1 MTIKGLLVGF
11 SFALPY
17 HVMRRAVDAGLSVH
31 VLGNGPASGLRYS
44 RFCDGY
50 HPAAFDYTSCD
61 YIVAAAEIR
70 SLVAREGFDVVFPSD
85 DVSTRLLA
93 AVKDVIGVRTS
104 AIPSLSG
111 FDLLNDKWNFYQ
123 LCVDHNVW
131 VPSSRLYEDVDELYY
146 ELNAG
151 LFALPATVKP
161 TNRSGAVGVHHIRNK
176 RDMAILQGID
186 FAPILAQRCIKGR
199 DVGINV
205 LCDQG
210 KLVAYNIQERGGRSF
225 RLLEDPDLLANVV
238 RAVAA
243 AGLHGPANIDAILE
257 DDTGLGYLLEC
268 NPRFWYTIYMSMVLG
283 QNFVEMSL
291 NLEDRVGDLGQKPL
305 STSVRL
311 NKALFSGLLAPWRH
325 KRADWRMLGYHL
337 ADLIP
342 YVCEK
347 KSVYDDRHVAV
358 DKKVME
364 AYPRLSTANGARL
377 HRDRLLVS
385 EAPAYPGSLGR
396 PIL

>member
-1 MTIKGLLVGF
+1 VTIKGLLVGF

-17 HVMRRAVDAGLSVH
+17 HVMRCAVDAGLSVH
-31 VLGNGPASGLRYS
+31 VLGNGPAGGLRHS

-50 HPAAFDYTSCD
+50 HPAAFDHTSSD
-61 YIVAAAEIR
+61 YVVAAEEIR

-93 AVKDVIGVRTS
+93 AVKNVIGVRTS

-123 LCVDHNVW
+123 LCVDHYVR

-146 ELNAG
+146 ELSAG
-151 LFALPATVKP
+151 LFPLPVTIKP
-161 TNRSGAVGVHHIRNK
+161 TNRSGAVGVHHILSQ

-186 FAPILAQRCIKGR
+186 FGPVLAQRFIKGR

-205 LCDQG
+205 LCDRG
-210 KLVAYNIQERGGRSF
+210 KVVAYNIQERAGRSF
-225 RLLEDPDLLANVV
+225 RLFEDPDLLANVV

-291 NLEDRVGDLGQKPL
+291 NLEDRAHDAAQKPVG
-305 STSVRL
+305 TSVRL
-311 NKALFSGLLAPWRH
+311 NRALFSGLFAPWRH

-347 KSVYDDRHVAV
+347 KSIYDDRHVAV

-364 AYPRLSTANGARL
+364 AYPHLSASNGAKL
-377 HRDRLLVS
+377 HGDRLLVS
-385 EAPAYPGSLGR
+385 EATAYPDSLGR
-396 PIL
+396 PI

>member
-17 HVMRRAVDAGLSVH
+17 HVMRCAVDAGLSVH

-123 LCVDHNVW
+123 LCVDHNVR

-146 ELNAG
+146 EQCWPVRA
-151 LFALPATVKP
+151 ARDCQADEP
-161 TNRSGAVGVHHIRNK
+161 VG
-176 RDMAILQGID
+176 
-186 FAPILAQRCIKGR
+186 
-199 DVGINV
+199 
-205 LCDQG
+205 
-210 KLVAYNIQERGGRSF
+210 RGGRAPHPKQARHGNS
-225 RLLEDPDLLANVV
+225 
-238 RAVAA
+238 
-243 AGLHGPANIDAILE
+243 AGD
-257 DDTGLGYLLEC
+257 
-268 NPRFWYTIYMSMVLG
+268 
-283 QNFVEMSL
+283 
-291 NLEDRVGDLGQKPL
+291 
-305 STSVRL
+305 
-311 NKALFSGLLAPWRH
+311 
-325 KRADWRMLGYHL
+325 
-337 ADLIP
+337 
-342 YVCEK
+342 
-347 KSVYDDRHVAV
+347 
-358 DKKVME
+358 
-364 AYPRLSTANGARL
+364 
-377 HRDRLLVS
+377 
-385 EAPAYPGSLGR
+385 
-396 PIL
+396 